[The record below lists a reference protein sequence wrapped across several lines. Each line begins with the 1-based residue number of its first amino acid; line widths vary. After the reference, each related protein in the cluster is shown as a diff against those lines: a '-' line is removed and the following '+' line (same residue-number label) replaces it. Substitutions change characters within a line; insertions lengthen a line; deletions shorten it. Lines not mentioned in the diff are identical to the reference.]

1 VLFSLNTLPKSTRS
15 SQPNPSTEQPRG
27 CWTRRNLLWAAAG
40 IPIPALL
47 PRLAQAAQTK
57 SVRWLSVRYRT
68 DPKRI
73 SAILPPPLTPDVL
86 ADVLVNYWSVI
97 PPISRHSIAEPGP
110 SHWFA
115 VYVSAKYKNH
125 RGMLALGMVTN
136 HDWARINARE
146 YLGFNAKDGAVKL
159 ELDGKKVSASC
170 SRHGSLLNRVETVV
184 TGRAADSLYGWGET
198 GYGAFVY
205 HYRPNPDWPNGL
217 LGGENAELWKVAGND
232 RGYAAE
238 SPRASAPQVCD
249 ISQTRFEW
257 GRPSVSDPYSEFPVR
272 EFVGASYRELTS
284 PDAASWRERAE
295 SPKTVFLQA
304 VPKEAFQAW
313 SLLNYDRPQKDRSNK
328 DRSKSGRPKGAAVQ
342 SSRAVSPVK
351 LTRQELSRYRSGKEL
366 ALHSVNMV
374 DFQIAVKATTHAA
387 VLPPP
392 CEPGSRPILR
402 VLALRVETSDL
413 SVRPFHEAW
422 LFAYCR
428 VGGRPLWYALS
439 HIVSEDGDVLH
450 GRETFGYPSLHG
462 NIDAMVTTEGFSLSA
477 SRQGREFVRGE
488 GSVRG
493 FSTGTSLAKID
504 IVGLRAGPFQEGE
517 APRGELVAQTWFF
530 QGRRLYGDP
539 KIAKLEFP
547 ARKAPGGIGRPS
559 PWFEFTPFHL
569 MSAAGVEDVGMQR
582 GPGRIVAQVTDFTP
596 YYRERCDGL
605 LPGEQPPVTSVQPT
619 FLGQRLPATRPGRVR
634 GRVES
639 ESAGAAKN
647 GDTAR

>member
-1 VLFSLNTLPKSTRS
+1 MKPSSSTPICSFRQSRRFFDALYLCAFHSPDPMILSPVESTIRWIAPSWARLSGGSLTIRFRRESVVWSGALRSRPIKLSSESSKPSVWRSGRPKT
-15 SQPNPSTEQPRG
+15 
-27 CWTRRNLLWAAAG
+27 TRRVKAVRMARFEYRRWA
-40 IPIPALL
+40 
-47 PRLAQAAQTK
+47 PR
-57 SVRWLSVRYRT
+57 R
-68 DPKRI
+68 P
-73 SAILPPPLTPDVL
+73 
-86 ADVLVNYWSVI
+86 
-97 PPISRHSIAEPGP
+97 
-110 SHWFA
+110 F
-115 VYVSAKYKNH
+115 
-125 RGMLALGMVTN
+125 
-136 HDWARINARE
+136 
-146 YLGFNAKDGAVKL
+146 
-159 ELDGKKVSASC
+159 
-170 SRHGSLLNRVETVV
+170 V